1 MPEDFLDE
9 LEELALGSRIKRLS
23 ERMLAQAAEVYK
35 AFDLDFQPKW
45 FTLMALLHHK
55 EQVSIV
61 EAAGLLG
68 VSQPAISQ
76 FSRQLIKEGLVK
88 RETCGK
94 DSRRKLLTLTDKG
107 QEQVATMLP
116 MWRAV
121 KQAAA
126 EICTEF
132 ENDFYQ
138 SLKKCEKALSQ
149 KSLLQRS
156 MENYNE
162 QDNN

>member
-1 MPEDFLDE
+1 MSEDFLDE
-9 LEELALGSRIKRLS
+9 LEELALGSRIKRLG
-23 ERMLAQAAEVYK
+23 ERMLAEAAEVYK

-68 VSQPAISQ
+68 ISQPAISQ
-76 FSRQLIKEGLVK
+76 FSRQLIKEGLIW

-107 QEQVATMLP
+107 QAQVETMLP

-121 KQAAA
+121 KAAAA
-126 EICTEF
+126 ELCSEF

-138 SLKKCEKALSQ
+138 SLKKCERALNE

-156 MENYNE
+156 MEHHNE
-162 QDNN
+162 PNTD